1 MLHLQT
7 ILPLLKQ
14 HKKFIFLFTFL
25 ITIGTALLLFFI
37 PLEYKSVATLTPL
50 NTQLAD
56 KGTLFN
62 PNIKDLYSIFGD
74 GDDIERIEAANDWNS
89 IYSAIVIEC
98 KLDREYDIKDADG
111 SIRTQKAVNILRK
124 KLYAVPTEKGMLQL
138 IAWSKEPE
146 MSVKLANVFTAKIS
160 ARIQS
165 VILARYDSAIKYM
178 QRSHDTLQYKYKK
191 AARELTNTTT
201 PEQELAKIE
210 VSSLANLLTDN
221 IKVTGEL
228 QQAKSAVPQILFVLD
243 APEADT
249 TAVRPNKPVVL
260 VGSFLAALIFS
271 MAWVIIYHR
280 NNQA

>member
-37 PLEYKSVATLTPL
+37 PPEYKSVATLTPL

-62 PNIKDLYSIFGD
+62 PNIKDLYSIFGN
-74 GDDIERIEAANDWNS
+74 GDDIERMEAANDWNS

-98 KLDREYDIKDADG
+98 KLVIEYGIQDAD
-111 SIRTQKAVNILRK
+111 SNVRTQKAVNILRK
-124 KLYAVPTEKGMLQL
+124 KLYAEPTEKGMLQL
-138 IAWSKEPE
+138 IAWSKNPDL
-146 MSVKLANVFTAKIS
+146 SKKLVEAFRSKIGL
-160 ARIQS
+160 RIQS
-165 VILARYDSAIKYM
+165 VFISHYDSAIKNMKLSYD
-178 QRSHDTLQYKYKK
+178 SLQKKYK
-191 AARELTNTTT
+191 AAATTSHSPST
-201 PEQELAKIE
+201 PEYQLAQIE
-210 VSSLANLLTDN
+210 VTSITKLLEDN
-221 IKVTGEL
+221 IKITGEL
-228 QQAKSAVPQILFVLD
+228 EQAKSAVPQILFVLD
-243 APEADT
+243 APEADK
-249 TAVRPNKPVVL
+249 TAVRPNKPAVII
-260 VGSFLAALIFS
+260 GTFLAALFFS

>member
-1 MLHLQT
+1 MLHLQN

-25 ITIGTALLLFFI
+25 ITIVTALLLFFI
-37 PLEYKSVATLTPL
+37 PPEYKSVATLTPL

-62 PNIKDLYSIFGD
+62 PNIKDLYSIFGN
-74 GDDIERIEAANDWNS
+74 GDDIERMEAANDWNS
-89 IYSAIVIEC
+89 IYLAMVQEL
-98 KLDREYDIKDADG
+98 KLDVYYKIKDANLYN
-111 SIRTQKAVNILRK
+111 RQQKAAAILK
-124 KLYAVPTEKGMLQL
+124 TKLYAQPTEKSMLQL

-146 MSVKLANVFTAKIS
+146 MSVKMANVFTAKIS

-165 VILARYDSAIKYM
+165 VILSRYDSAIKYM

-191 AARELTNTTT
+191 AASELSKATT

-210 VSSLANLLTDN
+210 VSALANLLTDN
-221 IKVTGEL
+221 IKITGEL
-228 QQAKSAVPQILFVLD
+228 QQAKASVPQILFVLD
-243 APEADT
+243 NPVADK
-249 TAVRPNKPVVL
+249 TAVRPDKPAVII
-260 VGSFLAALIFS
+260 GTFLAALIFS

>member
-1 MLHLQT
+1 MLQLQN

-37 PLEYKSVATLTPL
+37 APEYKSVATLTPL

-62 PNIKDLYSIFGD
+62 PNIKDLYSIFGN
-74 GDDIERIEAANDWNS
+74 GDDIERMEAANDWNS

-98 KLDREYDIKDADG
+98 KLVNEYEIKDAD
-111 SIRTQKAVNILRK
+111 SAIRIQKAVNILRK
-124 KLYAVPTEKGMLQL
+124 KLYAEPTEKGMLQL
-138 IAWSKEPE
+138 IAWSKNPD
-146 MSVKLANVFTAKIS
+146 SSKKLVDAFRSKIGL
-160 ARIQS
+160 RIQS
-165 VILARYDSAIKYM
+165 VFISRYDSAIKNMKLSYDSL
-178 QRSHDTLQYKYKK
+178 RKKYK
-191 AARELTNTTT
+191 AAATTIHSPST
-201 PEQELAKIE
+201 PEYRLAEIE
-210 VSSLANLLTDN
+210 VSSIKKLLEDN
-221 IKVTGEL
+221 IKITGEL
-228 QQAKSAVPQILFVLD
+228 EQAKLAVPPIFFVLD

-249 TAVRPNKPVVL
+249 TAVRPNKPGVL

-271 MAWVIIYHR
+271 MAWIIIYHR

>member
-1 MLHLQT
+1 MLHLQN

-14 HKKFIFLFTFL
+14 HRKFILIFTVL
-25 ITIGTALLLFFI
+25 INMGTALLLFFI
-37 PLEYKSVATLTPL
+37 PPEYKSVVTLTPL

-62 PNIKDLYSIFGD
+62 PNIKDLYSIFGN
-74 GDDIERIEAANDWNS
+74 GDDIERMEAANDWNS
-89 IYSAIVIEC
+89 IYLAMVQEL
-98 KLDREYDIKDADG
+98 KLDVYYKIKDANL
-111 SIRTQKAVNILRK
+111 SNRQQKAAAILK
-124 KLYAVPTEKGMLQL
+124 TKLYAQPTEKSMLQL

-165 VILARYDSAIKYM
+165 VILSRYDSAIKYM

-191 AARELTNTTT
+191 AASELSNATT
-201 PEQELAKIE
+201 PEQQLAKIE
-210 VSSLANLLTDN
+210 VSALANLLTDN
-221 IKVTGEL
+221 IKITGEL
-228 QQAKSAVPQILFVLD
+228 QQAKASVPQILFVLD
-243 APEADT
+243 NPVADK
-249 TAVRPNKPVVL
+249 TAVRPDKPAVII
-260 VGSFLAALIFS
+260 GTFLAALIFS